1 MSSMLKGIEL
11 CKKKKHP
18 PSTAL
23 AFVALLMC
31 GKEVSSDQD
40 LFNFCDKWIQE
51 FGNPTYRKI
60 VKYTKE
66 LGYIR
71 EIAEIALSLKEK
83 DEFY

>member
-1 MSSMLKGIEL
+1 MLKGIEL

-31 GKEVSSDQD
+31 GRDLSSDQD
-40 LFNFCDKWIQE
+40 LIYFCDKWIQE
-51 FGNPTYRKI
+51 FGKPTYSKI
-60 VKYTKE
+60 SKYING
-66 LGYIR
+66 LGYVR
-71 EIAEIALSLKEK
+71 EIAEIGLDLSLREK